1 MLGSSADGVT
11 GTNTVMGNVDI
22 ISSDPGKLISA
33 LCNNVQG
40 TASSNSP
47 VVPHACITSSISS
60 SVQRL
65 IL

>member
-1 MLGSSADGVT
+1 
-11 GTNTVMGNVDI
+11 
-22 ISSDPGKLISA
+22 

-47 VVPHACITSSISS
+47 VVPLACITSSITF